1 VSQARDLIGVALNG
15 LTARKTRTLMI
26 MLGPII
32 GVAAMVCA
40 IGLTE
45 SAKGQLQ
52 AQLAQLGTNLII
64 AQAGGT
70 FGSQNPTFPDNAVA
84 RVEAVTS
91 VTAAAGT
98 SNLSNVVSVPF
109 QGAKDYYEAFPV
121 PVRAAGVGLPSVLQV
136 PVTSGRWLDLADL
149 RLHTSAVV
157 LGEGIA
163 KQYGYLPGEARTIS
177 LNNANFAVVG
187 VLGPVALDPELDN
200 AVFITE
206 WSAQHVLGTDGE
218 PNQLYIRSAPGTTQ
232 STANAIHTAI
242 SLGGSNQVSTQIPS
256 DVLEAAAQAN
266 RTLQQV
272 ALLAGL
278 LALIVGGVG
287 IANVMSISVIQRSS
301 EIGIRRAVGH
311 SRSKIAGQFLLES
324 LFVGLLGGIIGAALG
339 VGIVYGVSALSGW
352 VVVIDYKA
360 IPLWMGLALIVA
372 VVAGLFPSIK
382 AARLEPLETLRLG

>member
-1 VSQARDLIGVALNG
+1 VSQTRDLLGVALTG
-15 LTARKTRTLMI
+15 LTARKVRTLLI

-52 AQLAQLGTNLII
+52 AQLAELGTNLIV

-70 FGSQNPTFPDNAVA
+70 FGSQNPTFPENAVA
-84 RVEAVTS
+84 RVES
-91 VTAAAGT
+91 VSTIQAAAAT
-98 SNLSNVVSVPF
+98 ANLSGVVSVPVA
-109 QGAKDYYEAFPV
+109 GAKNYYEAFPV
-121 PVRAAGVGLPSVLQV
+121 PVRAAGVGLPAVLQV
-136 PVTSGRWLDLADL
+136 PVVSGRWLDLADL
-149 RLHTSAVV
+149 QLHTAAAV

-163 KQYGYLPGEARTIS
+163 KQYGYLPGEARTIR
-177 LNNANFAVVG
+177 LNNTNFAVVG
-187 VLGPVALDPELDN
+187 VLGSVALDPELDN
-200 AVFITE
+200 AVFVTE
-206 WSAQHVLGTDGE
+206 WAAKHLLGTNGE
-218 PNQLYIRSAPGTTQ
+218 PNQLYIRAAPGTTQ
-232 STANAIHTAI
+232 ATANAIPTAI

-256 DVLEAAAQAN
+256 DVLQAAAQAN
-266 RTLQQV
+266 KTLQQV

-278 LALIVGGVG
+278 LALVVGGVG

-311 SRSKIAGQFLLES
+311 SRSKIGAQFLLES
-324 LFVGLLGGIIGAALG
+324 LFVGLLGGLVGAVLG
-339 VGIVYGVSALSGW
+339 VGIVYGVSALQGW
-352 VVVIDYKA
+352 VVVINYQQ
-360 IPLWMGLALIVA
+360 IPLWMGLALVVA

>member
-1 VSQARDLIGVALNG
+1 MSNARELIGVSLTG
-15 LTARKTRTLMI
+15 LTARKVRTLLI

-32 GVAAMVCA
+32 GVSAMVCA

-70 FGSQNPTFPDNAVA
+70 FGSQNPTFPENAVA
-84 RVEAVTS
+84 RVES
-91 VTAAAGT
+91 VSTIESAAAT
-98 SNLSNVVSVPF
+98 ANLSGVVSVPVS
-109 QGAKDYYEAFPV
+109 GAKTYYEAFPV
-121 PVRAAGVGLPSVLQV
+121 PVRGAGVGLPAVLQV
-136 PVTSGRWLDLADL
+136 PVVSGRWLDRADL
-149 RLHTSAVV
+149 QLHTSAAV

-163 KQYGYLPGEARTIS
+163 KQYGYLPGEPRTIK

-200 AVFITE
+200 AVFVTE
-206 WSAQHVLGTDGE
+206 WAAKHELGTNGE
-218 PNQLYIRSAPGTTQ
+218 PNQLYIRAAPGTTQ
-232 STANAIHTAI
+232 ATANAIPIAI

-256 DVLEAAAQAN
+256 DALQAAAEAN
-266 RTLQQV
+266 KTLQQV

-311 SRSKIAGQFLLES
+311 SRSTIAAQFLLES
-324 LFVGLLGGIIGAALG
+324 LFVGLLGGFIGAGLG
-339 VGIVYGVSALSGW
+339 VAIVYGVSALQGW
-352 VVVIDYKA
+352 VVVINYA
-360 IPLWMGLALIVA
+360 QIPLWMGLALMVA

>member
-1 VSQARDLIGVALNG
+1 VSQTRELVGVSLTG
-15 LTARKTRTLMI
+15 LTARKVRTLLI

-32 GVAAMVCA
+32 GVSAMVCA

-70 FGSQNPTFPDNAVA
+70 FGSQSPTFPENAVA
-84 RVEAVTS
+84 RVES
-91 VTAAAGT
+91 VSTIESAAAT
-98 SNLSNVVSVPF
+98 ANLSGVVSVPVSA
-109 QGAKDYYEAFPV
+109 AKTYYEAFPV
-121 PVRAAGVGLPSVLQV
+121 PVRGAGIGLPAVLQV
-136 PVTSGRWLDLADL
+136 PVVSGRWLDRADL
-149 RLHTSAVV
+149 QLHTYAAV

-163 KQYGYLPGEARTIS
+163 KQYGYLPGEQRTIK

-187 VLGPVALDPELDN
+187 VLGSVALDPELDN

-206 WSAQHVLGTDGE
+206 WAAKNVLGTNGE
-218 PNQLYIRSAPGTTQ
+218 PNQLYIRAAPGTTQ
-232 STANAIHTAI
+232 VTANAIPTAI

-256 DVLEAAAQAN
+256 DALQAASEAN
-266 RTLQQV
+266 KTLQQV

-278 LALIVGGVG
+278 LALVVGGVG

-311 SRSKIAGQFLLES
+311 SRSKIAAQFLLES
-324 LFVGLLGGIIGAALG
+324 LFVGLIGGLIGAALG
-339 VGIVYGVSALSGW
+339 VAIVYGVSALQGW
-352 VVVIDYKA
+352 VVVINYKQ

-372 VVAGLFPSIK
+372 IVAGLFPSIK

>member
-1 VSQARDLIGVALNG
+1 
-15 LTARKTRTLMI
+15 

-52 AQLAQLGTNLII
+52 AQLAELGTNLIV

-70 FGSQNPTFPDNAVA
+70 FGSQNPTFPENAVA
-84 RVEAVTS
+84 RVES
-91 VTAAAGT
+91 VSTIQAAAAT
-98 SNLSNVVSVPF
+98 ANLSGVVSVPVA
-109 QGAKDYYEAFPV
+109 GAKDYYEAFPV
-121 PVRAAGVGLPSVLQV
+121 PVRAAGVGLPAVLQV
-136 PVTSGRWLDLADL
+136 PVTSGRWLDRADL
-149 RLHTSAVV
+149 QLHTSAAV

-163 KQYGYLPGEARTIS
+163 KQYGYLPGEARTIK

-187 VLGPVALDPELDN
+187 VLGSVALDPELDN
-200 AVFITE
+200 AVFVTE
-206 WSAQHVLGTDGE
+206 WAAKHILGTNGE
-218 PNQLYIRSAPGTTQ
+218 PNQLYIRAVPGTTQ
-232 STANAIHTAI
+232 ATANAIPTAI
-242 SLGGSNQVSTQIPS
+242 SLGGSDQVSTQIPS
-256 DVLEAAAQAN
+256 DVLQAAAQAN
-266 RTLQQV
+266 KTLQQV

-278 LALIVGGVG
+278 LALVVGGVG

-311 SRSKIAGQFLLES
+311 SRSKIGAQFLLES
-324 LFVGLLGGIIGAALG
+324 LFVGLLGGLIGAALG
-339 VGIVYGVSALSGW
+339 VAIVYGVSALQGW
-352 VVVIDYKA
+352 VVVINYKQ
-360 IPLWMGLALIVA
+360 IPIWMGLALVVA